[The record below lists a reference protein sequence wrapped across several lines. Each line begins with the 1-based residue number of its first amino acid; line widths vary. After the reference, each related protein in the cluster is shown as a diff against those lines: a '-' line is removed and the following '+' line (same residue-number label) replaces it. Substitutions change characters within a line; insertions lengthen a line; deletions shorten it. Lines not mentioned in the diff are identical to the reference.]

1 MCKIGE
7 THLVGST
14 VVLPWCQGSS
24 SGSAQVSYILK
35 KWVVGKNSINERS
48 TFDLISGRFGGGAQA
63 DFWVKEYMWHGP
75 VEK

>member
-7 THLVGST
+7 NHLVGST

-24 SGSAQVSYILK
+24 GSAHQVSYILK

-48 TFDLISGRFGGGAQA
+48 TFDLISGRFGGGHSA
-63 DFWVKEYMWHGP
+63 
-75 VEK
+75 